1 MLIYFLGEPGT
12 GKGTISEILV
22 EKHAFKHIST
32 GDIFREQINSNTELG
47 NKVKALIASGNLV
60 DDKTTWEIA
69 KLALESFDLVNDKV
83 ILDGYPRNIAQVGYI
98 EEWIKEKS
106 LKDAIPILFVVPE
119 DIILERLTGRRMC
132 KECGKVYHTIFVPP
146 KQKDMCDI
154 DGSVLYQRAD
164 DKPENV
170 QVRLDVYKNITQP
183 MIDMFVERKTIK
195 MINAY
200 QDKNKST
207 EDTLKVLEC
216 L

>member
-47 NKVKALIASGNLV
+47 NRVKTLIASGNLV

-69 KLALESFDLVNDKV
+69 KLALESFDLANDKV
-83 ILDGYPRNIAQVGYI
+83 ILDGYPRNITQAEYI
-98 EEWIKEKS
+98 EEWIKKKS

-132 KECGKVYHTIFVPP
+132 NECGKVYHTIFAPP
-146 KQKDMCDI
+146 KQKDICDI